1 MTTRVT
7 ATRQP
12 KGRVVVGVDC
22 SDASKGPLLWAAR
35 QAELTQASLEVVLA
49 WKLPLMAYGYTI
61 PASAGVDPESQAK
74 LTLDAI
80 IHSVLGEPD
89 DLEIVP
95 IVTRGPIAKTLLR
108 VAKGADLLVVGTGR
122 HAPLVGMLLGS
133 VSEHCVG
140 HATCPVVVIHH
151 DKKAA

>member
-1 MTTRVT
+1 MVTRVT
-7 ATRQP
+7 TTRQP

-22 SDASKGPLLWAAR
+22 SEASKGPLLWAAR
-35 QAELTQASLEVVLA
+35 QAELTQASLEVVFA
-49 WKLPLMAYGYTI
+49 WKLPLMAYSCTV
-61 PASAGVDPESQAK
+61 PASSGVDPESHAR
-74 LTLDAI
+74 LMLDAI

-95 IVTRGPIAKTLLR
+95 IVTTGPIAKTLLR
-108 VAKGADLLVVGTGR
+108 VAKGADLLVVGTAH

-133 VSEHCVG
+133 VSEQCVG